1 MLGNRPD
8 SGVKPLIGQECAG
21 SSEADQR
28 VHPID
33 VPFVSRAMPPADPL
47 RSPSRPAI
55 AQEDA
60 PHPSLVARRQRRRPS
75 LCTAEPPRQLRFVDL
90 FAGLGG
96 FNIALSRLGHRCVF
110 AAEIDPD
117 LRALYERNLDIRPAS
132 DIRDCWSEVPEHDV
146 LCAGFPCQPFSKAGS
161 QLGFECPDSGNLFDH
176 VLQIIDQ
183 RTPPFVLFENVS
195 NILRHS
201 GGKTWERIRSELATR
216 GYAVQHRELS
226 PHLLGVPQVRH
237 RAIIVA
243 SAHGLD
249 DFEWPE
255 EDMPATEPLA
265 DLLDAEPTEGA
276 PISTQHVRY
285 LDVWEEFLECIGND
299 HKMPSFPIWAM
310 EFGADYPCSTR
321 NPSAYAQRYLA
332 RFRGAFGVRLAGKTP
347 EEQIAAL
354 PTYARGSAALP
365 RWKVKFI
372 EQNREFYARHETRLR
387 DWLPKVRDFPTSF
400 QKLEWNWQAGS
411 RTVWDKVLQFR
422 ASGIRVKNP
431 ATAPS
436 LVALTSSQVPIVA
449 SRKRYLSPREC
460 AKLQSLDALTHLPAS
475 KVHAYRALGNA
486 VNAEVIYRVA
496 ANLIGNASDC
506 ASAARDGATHQ
517 RPTARHSNGH
527 GKGSH
532 A

>member
-1 MLGNRPD
+1 MPQA
-8 SGVKPLIGQECAG
+8 VPLQ
-21 SSEADQR
+21 SS
-28 VHPID
+28 
-33 VPFVSRAMPPADPL
+33 
-47 RSPSRPAI
+47 SRPGVA
-55 AQEDA
+55 EEETS
-60 PHPSLVARRQRRRPS
+60 HPTMVACGHSHRPS
-75 LCTAEPPRQLRFVDL
+75 LCGAVPPRQLRFVDL

-96 FNIALSRLGHRCVF
+96 FHVALTRLGHRCVF
-110 AAEIDPD
+110 AAEIDAD
-117 LRALYERNLDIRPAS
+117 LRTLYERNLGIRPAA
-132 DIRDCWSEVPEHDV
+132 DIRLCWSEVPEHDV

-176 VLQIIDQ
+176 VLRIIDR

-243 SAHGLD
+243 SVHGLD
-249 DFEWPE
+249 GFDWPE
-255 EDMPATEPLA
+255 GDMPAVRQLA
-265 DLLDAEPTEGA
+265 DLLDSESTEGA
-276 PISTQHVRY
+276 SISTRHVRY
-285 LDVWEEFLECIGND
+285 LDVWEEFLDRIGD
-299 HKMPSFPIWAM
+299 DSKMPSFPIWAM
-310 EFGADYPCSTR
+310 EFGADYPCTTR
-321 NPSAYAQRYLA
+321 SPTTYAQRYLA
-332 RFRGAFGVRLAGKTP
+332 RFRGAFGERLAGKTA
-347 EEQIAAL
+347 EQQVAAL
-354 PTYARGSAALP
+354 PTYARGNATLP
-365 RWKVKFI
+365 AWKVKFI
-372 EQNREFYARHETRLR
+372 TQNREFYARHEASLE
-387 DWLPKVRDFPTSF
+387 DWLPKVREFPTSF

-436 LVALTSSQVPIVA
+436 LVALTSSQVPIIA
-449 SRKRYLSPREC
+449 SRRRYLSPREC
-460 AKLQSLDALTHLPAS
+460 ARLQSLDALEHLPGS

-496 ANLIGNASDC
+496 ANLIGPASACASD
-506 ASAARDGATHQ
+506 ARSGVIRR

-527 GKGSH
+527 GDRSH